1 MLASLFTDVERKRE
15 AKRKRTQRLHANSRE
30 AYRAERSELK
40 ARSLAILVEVRV
52 NGQGT
57 DRQIKDRM
65 GFTEMNAVR
74 PRITELVD
82 AGLLCEMET
91 VKCEVTGR
99 HVRVVNLSDGL
110 IQTDSPYLPEKGQAT
125 DADANFG
132 H

>member
-82 AGLLCEMET
+82 AGLLREMKT

-99 HVRVVNLSDGL
+99 PVRVVNLGGGL
-110 IQTDSPYLPEKGQAT
+110 AQNDSPYFPEKGWDT
-125 DADANFG
+125 DADACLG